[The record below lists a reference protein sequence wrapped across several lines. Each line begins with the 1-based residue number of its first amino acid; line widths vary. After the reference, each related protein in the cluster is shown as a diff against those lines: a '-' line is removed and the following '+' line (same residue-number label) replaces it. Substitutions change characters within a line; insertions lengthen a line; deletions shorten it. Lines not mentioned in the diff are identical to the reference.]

1 MRKTILGAA
10 ALAACMMM
18 GCKSSKQV
26 AVTDLS
32 GEWNIVAVDG
42 QKVVSAEAPY
52 IGLNMADKSLHGNAG
67 CNRLLGSFE
76 LDSVHPGTIR
86 FTQVGATRMMCPDME
101 TETKVLAALNKVA
114 GYSETSEGVVLT
126 DAEGNVLISLAKRE
140 TPTASIND
148 LKGEWIISQV
158 DGTEVGKTENVP
170 FIALDIDEKR
180 MHGNAGCNIVNGGFE
195 QEAGKSASLRFTQVI
210 STMMSCPDMETEG
223 KILQALNK
231 VRSFAKGQTEGSVI
245 LMDENGTEVMVL
257 LQNAGK
263 PLTK

>member
-1 MRKTILGAA
+1 MRKTFLGVA

-18 GCKSSKQV
+18 SCKSSKQV
-26 AVTDLS
+26 AAVDLS

-42 QKVVSAEAPY
+42 QEVTAAETPY
-52 IGLNMADKSLHGNAG
+52 IGLDMANKSLHGNAG

-76 LDSVHPGTIR
+76 LDSIHPGTIR

-114 GYSETSEGVVLT
+114 GYDETTEGVVLT
-126 DAEGNVLISLAKRE
+126 DADGNTLLTLVKRE
-140 TPTASIND
+140 APSVSIDD

-158 DGTEVGKTENVP
+158 EGAEVGKTENVP
-170 FIALDIDEKR
+170 FIALNIEEKR
-180 MHGNAGCNIVNGGFE
+180 LHGNAGCNVINGGFE
-195 QEAGKSASLRFTQVI
+195 QDADQPSSLRFPQVI
-210 STMMSCPDMETEG
+210 STMMACPDMEAEG

-231 VRSFAKGQTEGSVI
+231 VRSFAKGQEDGTLV

-257 LQNAGK
+257 SQNVGD